1 MKKATNNNFNVL
13 LYIIVCLI
21 WGTTWISIKS
31 AVETIPPLTSA
42 GLRFLIAFPFLLG
55 ILKLSKQNLFYHKT
69 QNYLFLI
76 VTIFY
81 FCFPYFLLN
90 FGGRF
95 ISSGLTAIL
104 FSTVSIFMVLFS
116 IIIGRAKV
124 PFNQLLGVILG
135 FIFLSL
141 IILERSGNFER
152 TNFLGVAAIIT
163 AAICHS
169 LSYVL
174 IKKHG
179 AEINVLTL
187 NTLPMGVGGLLLVTL
202 GFLIEKPNIS
212 TFSYVSVLAILYLA
226 FVASI
231 VGFVLYFYLLKRM
244 NTSLLSYIFI
254 FFPVIA
260 VTISLLVENEPF
272 SLNFA
277 LLFIGLIGA
286 FILTKMNIDQDK
298 MIEQLKLLKLFK
310 RRE

>member
-1 MKKATNNNFNVL
+1 
-13 LYIIVCLI
+13 
-21 WGTTWISIKS
+21 
-31 AVETIPPLTSA
+31 VETSRGQT
-42 GLRFLIAFPFLLG
+42 
-55 ILKLSKQNLFYHKT
+55 
-69 QNYLFLI
+69 
-76 VTIFY
+76 
-81 FCFPYFLLN
+81 
-90 FGGRF
+90 
-95 ISSGLTAIL
+95 
-104 FSTVSIFMVLFS
+104 
-116 IIIGRAKV
+116 
-124 PFNQLLGVILG
+124 
-135 FIFLSL
+135 
-141 IILERSGNFER
+141 
-152 TNFLGVAAIIT
+152 FLGVAAIIT
-163 AAICHS
+163 AAICHF

-174 IKKHG
+174 IKNHG